1 MTAIAAEVKNEIL
14 DKVKS
19 GIPVLK
25 LAAQYGVSDKSIY
38 NWLKKKAIGTVS
50 LLQHNRL
57 KKENQQ
63 LKEIIGVLSLELEK
77 TKKKT
82 GV

>member
-1 MTAIAAEVKNEIL
+1 MTAISSEVKNEIL

-19 GIPVLK
+19 GTPVAK

-38 NWLKKKAIGTVS
+38 NWLKKKSIGTISV
-50 LLQHNRL
+50 LQHNRL
-57 KKENQQ
+57 KRENQQ
-63 LKEIIGVLSLELEK
+63 LKEIIGILSLELEK

-82 GV
+82 RV